1 MSFHPAMPYGTER
14 WHRSERQTLPE
25 GPEFSFTPER
35 RAEFERLAAHYPPE
49 HRRSSVLYAL
59 YLAQDQQGYISA
71 NAARH
76 VAEVVG
82 ITTADVEDVV
92 SYYVMFHRAP
102 VGKYVLQV
110 YTTLSCALAGAER
123 VLESMEQVLGIKAG
137 ETDPSGLF
145 TIQQMECLG
154 ACDRAPVMMVNNNE
168 WHEHLQPEQVAGLVD
183 RMKTDGIKALSNC
196 HLCEQRVS
204 EGKKTTTP
212 AKAKAVP
219 DYEPVLTKYAFTPGG
234 AELDHYVKNQAGYQ
248 GLKKALSMA
257 PDAVI
262 EEVKKS
268 GLRGR
273 GGAGFPTGL
282 KWQFVDK
289 KSPKPKYIVCNADE
303 SEPGTFKD
311 HLLMERNPHLLVE
324 GCLIGCYAI
333 GSKAA
338 YIYIRGEFYHLFPT
352 MQQAIDDARKAGY
365 LGKNIMGSGF
375 DCEVYLHRGAGA
387 YEAGEETALLESLEG
402 KRAQPRFK
410 PPFPAVE
417 GAWKSP
423 TAVNNVETLCNVPL
437 VMTRGADWFAALG
450 PEKNGGPKLFCVSG
464 AVKNPGVFEAP
475 MKVTL
480 KELIYDYAGG
490 PLDGHHVKA
499 VIPGGSSVPILMP
512 DQLDIPAS
520 FDDVQ
525 KAGSLLGS
533 AAIMVLDETTDMVW
547 LAENLLHFY
556 RHESCGKCTPCRE
569 GTDWLY
575 RLLHRMIEGKATE
588 RDIPLLQSV
597 ANQINGK
604 TLCAF
609 GDAAATPVLTTL
621 KWFKPEFEAY
631 VKGTPPK
638 PASYRGK
645 PHAPQAFEAANVDKP
660 VGSH

>member
-1 MSFHPAMPYGTER
+1 MSFHPTMPYGTEQ
-14 WHRSERQTLPE
+14 WHRSMRATLPE
-25 GPEFSFTPER
+25 GPDFTYSDANRKNFEEFAS
-35 RAEFERLAAHYPPE
+35 HYAPAN
-49 HRRSSVLYAL
+49 RISAVLHAL
-59 YLAQDQQGYISA
+59 YLVQEQQGYISN
-71 NAARH
+71 NAVRH
-76 VAEVVG
+76 VAQVIG
-82 ITTADVEDVV
+82 CTTADVEDVV
-92 SYYVMFHRAP
+92 SYYVMFHRGP

-110 YTTLSCALAGAER
+110 CTTLSCALGGAER
-123 VLESMEQVLGIKAG
+123 VIEELQAKLGIKVG
-137 ETDPSGLF
+137 ETDPTGMF

-154 ACDRAPVMMVNNNE
+154 ACDRAPVMMVNNDH
-168 WHEHLQPEQVAGLVD
+168 WHEHLKPEQVGGLVD
-183 RMKTDGIKALSNC
+183 RMKTDGLKALSNC
-196 HLCEQRVS
+196 YLCEQRIG
-204 EGKKTTTP
+204 EGGSTTTP
-212 AKAKAVP
+212 AKAKALP
-219 DYEPVLTKYAFTPGG
+219 DYEPVLTKFAYTKGG
-234 AELDHYVKNQAGYQ
+234 AELDHYLKNQAGYE
-248 GLKKALSMA
+248 GLKKALKMT
-257 PDAVI
+257 PEAVI
-262 EEVKKS
+262 EDVKKS

-311 HLLMERNPHLLVE
+311 HLLMERNPHLLIE

-352 MQQAIDDARKAGY
+352 MQKAIDDARQAGF
-365 LGKNIMGSGF
+365 LGKNIQGSGF

-417 GAWKSP
+417 GAWKCP

-437 VMTRGADWFAALG
+437 VMTRGAEWYASLG

-464 AVKNPGVFEAP
+464 AVKRPGVFEAP

-490 PLDGHHVKA
+490 PLEGRTLKA

-512 DQLDIPAS
+512 DQIDIPAS

-533 AAIMVLDETTDMVW
+533 AAIMALDETTDMVW
-547 LAENLLHFY
+547 LATNLLHFY

-575 RLLHRMIEGKATE
+575 RLLHRMMEGQATE
-588 RDIPLLQSV
+588 KDIPLLLSV

-621 KWFKPEFEAY
+621 KLFRPEFEAY
-631 VKGTPPK
+631 VKGNPPE
-638 PASYRGK
+638 PASYRARTTVET
-645 PHAPQAFEAANVDKP
+645 H
-660 VGSH
+660 